1 MTCRKAGHLPA
12 GGAGANLC
20 REASRTLRAPEGRGR
35 AAGVVLLLLLLA
47 CSSALAESEKLPR
60 PVGHVNDF
68 AGFISPDTERL
79 VTGMALEVKAKTG
92 AEMAIVTIRTTEGED
107 IQEYAVD
114 LFMDWKIGQKGKDD
128 GLLLLIAVDDR
139 QMWIKPGYGLEG
151 AITDAFAHSIYY
163 EVLRPA
169 FRTGQQDAG
178 LIEATR
184 MLAERILA
192 EEGQTL
198 AFDDTLAA
206 RILTRPGGRTAL
218 SGRRAF
224 VMLLSGLFPVLVLF
238 LIILSAARRGMR
250 RGGGFWI
257 GTGGSGGGSFGGFGG
272 GFGGFSGGSAG
283 GAGAGG
289 GW

>member
-1 MTCRKAGHLPA
+1 M
-12 GGAGANLC
+12 
-20 REASRTLRAPEGRGR
+20 
-35 AAGVVLLLLLLA
+35 LLLLLA

-68 AGFISPDTERL
+68 AGIISPDTERL

-272 GFGGFSGGSAG
+272 GFGGFRGGSAG